1 VAQRLDATFQNP
13 LVDQVQKILNKRSL
27 TADEVRLCAVHGARL
42 GAQHGTRG
50 CCCQQVR
57 ELLFFPTVEQMKQ
70 YPLLIT
76 PPENAPSDAP
86 SIGKQAFVHF
96 LSLLYLRHVRYWP
109 LVDSFIREG
118 GCPALVNLLSHKSAS
133 LRSQA
138 IDIFVQVCGCRCVCF
153 CDCVSACG
161 A

>member
-1 VAQRLDATFQNP
+1 MRRARRPTWC
-13 LVDQVQKILNKRSL
+13 STL
-27 TADEVRLCAVHGARL
+27 TWHAWLL
-42 GAQHGTRG
+42 LT
-50 CCCQQVR
+50 QQVR